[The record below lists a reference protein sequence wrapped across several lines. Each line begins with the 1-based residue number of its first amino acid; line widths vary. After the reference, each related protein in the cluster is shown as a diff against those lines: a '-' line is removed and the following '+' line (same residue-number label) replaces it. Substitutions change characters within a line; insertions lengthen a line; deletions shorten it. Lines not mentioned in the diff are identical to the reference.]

1 MRVRILMAALLL
13 AAPLFAPSTSHAQWV
28 NHPTPDLPRTADGKP
43 NLAAPAPRTGAH
55 GTPDL
60 SGVWQA
66 EPAPIP
72 ELIKMLPGGQNG
84 LGEDIPSK
92 YFINILADYS
102 RGREPLQPKAAAYA
116 ARLSIDAI
124 QHDDVGINCLPSG
137 LPLFMM
143 TPAPFKIVQTRGL
156 VVVLSE
162 GDNSFRQIFT
172 DGRKHPEDPTPS
184 WMGSS
189 IGHWEGD
196 TLVVETIGFN
206 GRGHLDAMGHRYSS
220 ALRLTERYTRR
231 STGHMDVQFT
241 LDDPETFTRPITVAV
256 GMGLKADTDLIEYVC
271 AENEKDKQR
280 IALVH

>member
-143 TPAPFKIVQTRGL
+143 TPAPFKIVQTRGGFPYFEVDVTAAKANPTDL
-156 VVVLSE
+156 ASLALPPAPAAGAGGLAAHTARAG
-162 GDNSFRQIFT
+162 GDFEA
-172 DGRKHPEDPTPS
+172 DHHHGRKVGQRKIGRISTAERGKTAPCQRRAPS
-184 WMGSS
+184 CTSTWTRS
-189 IGHWEGD
+189 
-196 TLVVETIGFN
+196 
-206 GRGHLDAMGHRYSS
+206 
-220 ALRLTERYTRR
+220 TRR
-231 STGHMDVQFT
+231 
-241 LDDPETFTRPITVAV
+241 
-256 GMGLKADTDLIEYVC
+256 
-271 AENEKDKQR
+271 
-280 IALVH
+280 